1 MTTPEKLRRRQRIEG
16 VVVILLAIFTV
27 VQGVAFSLEDRDQ
40 QRCVEEKFGELS
52 VALDARAD
60 LTERETEA
68 TRRVWRVYA
77 KAAGLASQD
86 SSNELSPEQ
95 ENRLRAELVAALLNY
110 QDEAR
115 AIQAERKEN
124 PLPPY
129 PIGSCDR

>member
-1 MTTPEKLRRRQRIEG
+1 MTTPERIRRRQRIEG
-16 VVVILLAIFTV
+16 GVLILLAIFTV
-27 VQGVAFSLEDRDQ
+27 IQGVAFSLEDRDQ
-40 QRCVEEKFGELS
+40 TRCMEDKFRELS
-52 VALDARAD
+52 VALDARGD

-68 TRRVWRVYA
+68 TRRVWRVYG

-86 SSNELSPEQ
+86 ASNELSEEQ
-95 ENRLRAELVAALLNY
+95 ESRLRAELVAALLNY

-129 PIGSCDR
+129 PVGSCDR